1 MSDGSTFTNGAEPMD
16 QNISFRSHPQLTFAD
31 LQINP
36 QQAGGLA
43 GNMMITDMFGWR
55 QDEISIL
62 SSSYEAG
69 IEHFTYQTPWM
80 AQLLIARNEENDAS
94 TQGLLSG
101 VASQLFE
108 TGHLLSTSIYCQETA
123 RWVPVQLSWIRG
135 LDMKYYKIHFK
146 TLFLQFL
153 RSPFTPAKQATR
165 LRQVPGFSLA
175 QSEGFINAYME
186 VFPESEA
193 GAASAPCLTD
203 APNLYQVDNTT
214 TTNRGTVAQQA
225 VEFSRAQQAEFIIG
239 RCREHFRAQVMR
251 VKQNRSLVP
260 ADQETSALHCWNVP
274 LAAPQD
280 TNRISM
286 SSDLSFPIPIA
297 GSIP

>member
-16 QNISFRSHPQLTFAD
+16 QNISFRSHPRLTFAD

-80 AQLLIARNEENDAS
+80 AQLLIARNKENDAS

-123 RWVPVQLSWIRG
+123 RWVP
-135 LDMKYYKIHFK
+135 
-146 TLFLQFL
+146 FL

-175 QSEGFINAYME
+175 QSEGFINAYM
-186 VFPESEA
+186 
-193 GAASAPCLTD
+193 
-203 APNLYQVDNTT
+203 
-214 TTNRGTVAQQA
+214 
-225 VEFSRAQQAEFIIG
+225 EFSRAQQAEFIIG

-274 LAAPQD
+274 VAAPQD